1 VTEDILACFCSG
13 SAISSTQ
20 SSLPRLRPLGLPLE
34 LHRKQLVSES
44 VATRQQEKTKEQQG
58 LQEQVQPGMPPGPA
72 GPGVWQQIRWILDP
86 FDYMRRAAIRYGD
99 CFTARLGE
107 GASPIVFCSDP
118 RSLETLLANDD
129 ASLFDAPGD
138 LNGLFEPFLGTESV
152 VGISGDRHRRMRKL
166 LLPPFHG
173 ERMRAYGDAIIQI
186 TREVM
191 REWQVGQRISAQ
203 TAMQSITMRVILRT
217 VFGLAEGER
226 FQCLETQLAR
236 MLNEMGNPLS
246 VSLLY
251 FPFLRLDLGPASPW
265 GRFLR
270 RRAEIDAMIF
280 AEIEERRHAPDPSR
294 EDILSLLMS
303 ARDEEGAPLTDRELR
318 DELMTLLVAG
328 HETTATA
335 LTWALYWIHRLP
347 EVRSTLLEEFSV
359 EAGASDPATV
369 ARLPYLNA
377 VCSETLRIYPVGML
391 TFPRVA
397 NRSVEMGSYQI
408 QPSTIVLGS
417 IYLAHRRPE
426 VYPDPESFR
435 PQRFIERSFSP
446 YEYLPFGGGSR
457 RCIGMAFAQY
467 EMRLVLHT
475 LLSSACLEL
484 ADNRAAHPVRR
495 GLTSGASPV
504 ELVVKEIKADPK

>member
-1 VTEDILACFCSG
+1 
-13 SAISSTQ
+13 
-20 SSLPRLRPLGLPLE
+20 
-34 LHRKQLVSES
+34 
-44 VATRQQEKTKEQQG
+44 
-58 LQEQVQPGMPPGPA
+58 
-72 GPGVWQQIRWILDP
+72 
-86 FDYMRRAAIRYGD
+86 
-99 CFTARLGE
+99 
-107 GASPIVFCSDP
+107 
-118 RSLETLLANDD
+118 
-129 ASLFDAPGD
+129 
-138 LNGLFEPFLGTESV
+138 
-152 VGISGDRHRRMRKL
+152 
-166 LLPPFHG
+166 
-173 ERMRAYGDAIIQI
+173 MRAYGDAIIQI
-186 TREVM
+186 TRQVM

-217 VFGLAEGER
+217 VFGLTEGER
-226 FQCLETQLAR
+226 FQRLEIQLAR
-236 MLNEMGNPLS
+236 MLNEMGNPIS

-265 GRFLR
+265 GRFVR

-280 AEIEERRHAPDPSR
+280 AEIEERRQAPDASR

-303 ARDEEGAPLTDRELR
+303 ARDEGGAPLTDRELR

-347 EVRSTLLEEFSV
+347 EVRSTLLEEFSA
-359 EAGASDPATV
+359 EAGAADPATV

-391 TFPRVA
+391 TFPRVV
-397 NRSVEMGSYQI
+397 SKPVEMGGYQL
-408 QPSTIVLGS
+408 QPSTLVLGS
-417 IYLAHRRPE
+417 IYLAHRRPD

-435 PQRFIERSFSP
+435 PQRFLERSFSP
-446 YEYLPFGGGSR
+446 YEYLPFGGGAR

-475 LLSSACLEL
+475 LLNKACLEL
-484 ADNRAAHPVRR
+484 ADNREAHPVRR
-495 GLTSGASPV
+495 GLTSGASLV

>member
-1 VTEDILACFCSG
+1 L
-13 SAISSTQ
+13 
-20 SSLPRLRPLGLPLE
+20 LLE
-34 LHRKQLVSES
+34 HHRQQLVPES
-44 VATRQQEKTKEQQG
+44 VATRQEEKATEQQG
-58 LQEQVQPGMPPGPA
+58 LQDQVQAGMPPGPDA
-72 GPGVWQQIRWILDP
+72 PGVWQQIRWILDP
-86 FDYMRRAAIRYGD
+86 FGYMRRAAIRYGD
-99 CFTARLGE
+99 CFTALLGD
-107 GASPIVFCSDP
+107 GSRPLVFCSDP
-118 RSLETLLANDD
+118 CSLETLLANDD

-152 VGISGDRHRRMRKL
+152 IGISGDRHRRMRKL

-173 ERMRAYGDAIIQI
+173 ERMRAYGDAIIQL
-186 TREVM
+186 TRQVR

-217 VFGLAEGER
+217 VFGLMEGER
-226 FQCLETQLAR
+226 FQRLETQLAR
-236 MLNEMGNPLS
+236 LLNEMGNPLS

-251 FPFLRLDLGPASPW
+251 FPVLRLDLGPASPW

-270 RRAEIDAMIF
+270 RLAEIDAMIF
-280 AEIEERRHAPDPSR
+280 AEIEERRQAPDPSR

-347 EVRSTLLEEFSV
+347 EVRSTLLEEFSAD
-359 EAGASDPATV
+359 AGAADPATV

-397 NRSVEMGSYQI
+397 NRTVEIGGYQI

-417 IYLAHRRPE
+417 IYLAHRRPD

-435 PQRFIERSFSP
+435 PQRFLERSFSP
-446 YEYLPFGGGSR
+446 YEYLPFGGGTR

-475 LLSSACLEL
+475 LLSTTSLEL
-484 ADNRAAHPVRR
+484 ADEREAHPVRR

-504 ELVVKEIKADPK
+504 ELVVKEIKADPQ

>member
-1 VTEDILACFCSG
+1 LSETA
-13 SAISSTQ
+13 ATQ
-20 SSLPRLRPLGLPLE
+20 Q
-34 LHRKQLVSES
+34 KDK
-44 VATRQQEKTKEQQG
+44 ATLQQGIQEKVEVG
-58 LQEQVQPGMPPGPA
+58 LPPGPA
-72 GPGVWQQIRWILDP
+72 APGVWQQIQWILDP
-86 FDYMRRAAIRYGD
+86 FGYMRRGASRYGD
-99 CFTARLGE
+99 CFTTLLGE
-107 GASPIVFCSDP
+107 GSRPIVFCSDP

-129 ASLFDAPGD
+129 SALFEAPGE
-138 LNGLFEPFLGTESV
+138 LNGLLEPFLGTESV
-152 VGISGDRHRRMRKL
+152 IGISGDRHRRMRKL

-173 ERMRAYGDAIIQI
+173 ERMRAYGDAILQI
-186 TREVM
+186 TSQVM
-191 REWQVGQRISAQ
+191 AEWKVGQRISAQ

-226 FQCLETQLAR
+226 YQCLEAQLAQ

-251 FPFLRLDLGPASPW
+251 FPVLRQDLGPASPW

-270 RRAEIDAMIF
+270 RRAAIDSMIY
-280 AEIEERRHAPDPSR
+280 AEIEERRQAPDSSR
-294 EDILSLLMS
+294 EDILSLLIS

-335 LTWALYWIHRLP
+335 LTWALYWIHRYP
-347 EVRSTLLEEFSV
+347 EVRSTLLEEFSASDG
-359 EAGASDPATV
+359 AGDPATI

-391 TFPRVA
+391 TFARVV
-397 NRSVEMGSYQI
+397 NKPVELGGYQL

-417 IYLAHRRPE
+417 IYLAHRRPD

-435 PQRFIERSFSP
+435 PQRFLDRSFSP

-467 EMRLVLHT
+467 EMKLVLHS
-475 LLSSACLEL
+475 LLSTFSLEL
-484 ADNRAAHPVRR
+484 AEDREAHPVRR

-504 ELVVKEIKADPK
+504 DLVVKAINVGRSASVWRR